1 MRTFFAV
8 LLLIADAVAQQQP
21 PPVQTRD
28 LVRAP
33 ASFKKNAATGKPE
46 IATGYALVIGVG
58 HFADGRIN
66 PLRYAESDAQEVF
79 RVLISPHGGYNPQ
92 NVHKLIGAD
101 ATLANVKREL
111 EQWLPSRAG
120 PTDRVVI
127 YFAGH
132 GFVDKGK
139 GYLALYDT
147 TLDRLL
153 QTAYPM
159 ATLGQV
165 VGTNI
170 RSKWKALLTD
180 ACHSGSIQQITKE
193 TTNQAVNENLNDVG
207 AGTGLFT
214 FSASRGDE
222 QSFEDP
228 SLGGGH
234 GLFTYFLVQGLE
246 GQADESG
253 DGIVTAEELAYYV
266 TRSVHDYARRKG
278 ATQNPNSGKNEY
290 DGGMIMAFD
299 ASRLKMDSEVASR
312 EGRIVVQSNMD
323 DVEVRL
329 NGTLKGVV
337 GKTTPLELPGLLP
350 GDYTIEGARR
360 GYEPDGPRTIQVR
373 PGETTTVPINIRIK
387 KNIDRKAED
396 VFNRGYGEYENKGTL
411 EAYRK
416 AAADFERALQMDPKY
431 SEAALF
437 AGRAWHMASDLS
449 KAQADFQKALAIDPD
464 YTEARVSY
472 AGMLLDR
479 GDTTEA
485 IRQLSEAVARE
496 PRNALAYSHMAHAYR
511 MAGDYEQCV
520 DAARKSIELDP
531 KEPVSHLWLGDCLRL
546 QGQITLAKTAYEHA
560 LQLSNY
566 NPGMSGRFSY
576 YVIGSFLGPIGSKRA
591 ASRRDVNRDERNLSY
606 LGLCSCELE
615 AGRVDAGIT
624 ACEQALH
631 WDSQDPYSYYLLGNA
646 YIMKYS
652 AAHGGE
658 KELLLTAQKN
668 YNRMLAL
675 NSDLEES
682 DIARRQLKEI
692 EKALRRYQ

>member
-1 MRTFFAV
+1 MKRLFTFAALV
-8 LLLIADAVAQQQP
+8 PWAMAQQTTP
-21 PPVQTRD
+21 LPSRD

-33 ASFKKNAATGKPE
+33 ASFKKDAASGKAE

-58 HFADGRIN
+58 HFRDTRVN
-66 PLRYAESDAQEVF
+66 SLRYAESDAQEMF
-79 RVLISPHGGYNPQ
+79 RVLISPHGGYNPR

-101 ATLANVKREL
+101 ATLENVRREI
-111 EQWLPSRAG
+111 EQWLPAVAG
-120 PTDRVVI
+120 AQDRVLI
-127 YFAGH
+127 YWAGH
-132 GFVDKGK
+132 GFVEKGK

-147 TLDRLL
+147 SIDHLLD
-153 QTAYPM
+153 TAYPM
-159 ATLGQV
+159 ATLGKIT
-165 VGTNI
+165 GSSI
-170 RSKWKALLTD
+170 KSKWKALLTD
-180 ACHSGSIQQITKE
+180 ACHSGAIQQI
-193 TTNQAVNENLNDVG
+193 NESLDNIG
-207 AGTGLFT
+207 SGTGLFT

-234 GLFTYFLVQGLE
+234 GLFTYYLVQGLE
-246 GQADESG
+246 GQADDSG

-266 TRSVHDYARRKG
+266 TQQVHDHARKKG

-290 DGGMIMAFD
+290 DGGMILAFD
-299 ASRLKMDSEVASR
+299 ASRLKMDSALGSK

-323 DVEVRL
+323 DVEILL
-329 NGTLKGVV
+329 NGTFKGVA
-337 GKTTPLELPGLLP
+337 GKTSPLDLPGLLP

-373 PGETTTVPINIRIK
+373 PGEVTTVPINIRIK
-387 KNIDRKAED
+387 KIVNKKAED
-396 VFNRGYGEYENKGTL
+396 SFNQGYSLYEKKGTQDAYK
-411 EAYRK
+411 EA
-416 AAADFERALQMDPKY
+416 AVDFERSLQQDPKY

-437 AGRAWHMASDLS
+437 AGRAYHMSNNLD
-449 KAQADFQKALAIDPD
+449 QAAKDFKKALAIDPD

-472 AGMLLDR
+472 AGMLLDK

-511 MAGDYEQCV
+511 MAGDYEQCLS
-520 DAARKSIELDP
+520 AARKSIELNP
-531 KEPVSHLWLGDCLRL
+531 REPVAHLWLGDCLRL
-546 QGQITLAKTAYEHA
+546 QGQITLAKTAYDHA
-560 LQLSNY
+560 LQLSDY
-566 NPGMSGRFSY
+566 DPGFSGRFSY
-576 YVIGSFLGPIGSKRA
+576 YVIGSFLGPLGSKKA
-591 ASRRDVNRDERNLSY
+591 ASRRDVNRDERNLAY

-615 AGRVDAGIT
+615 ANRPDT
-624 ACEQALH
+624 AIPACDQALH
-631 WDSQDPYSYYLLGNA
+631 WDPEDAYSYYLLGNA
-646 YIMKYS
+646 YLMKYD

-668 YNRMLAL
+668 YSKMLAL

-682 DIARRQLKEI
+682 DVARQQLKEI